1 MKKAEVSLVKVT
13 DYQQENISRGLEKG
27 LNLLSG
33 LDHIIS
39 PGSTVFIKINHLSPP
54 SPPEKA
60 IVTHPSFT
68 KEVLKKLK
76 NLNCRIT
83 VGDDIQY
90 KGKDGFS
97 ASGYRKICDDMGVR
111 LINLKEAGFR
121 KIKCRGALL
130 KSVYISPPVMES
142 DYLINLPKLKTHSFT
157 IFTGAVK
164 NMFGVIPHGMRTEY
178 HRQFP
183 LPSDFSE
190 MLVDI
195 YSCVP
200 PSLTIMDGIVSMEGE
215 GPSAGKPR
223 RTNIVLASLDGVA
236 LDAVSSKIVGFNPLD
251 IYTTHSAYQRGLGI
265 GDIKR
270 INILGEKIS
279 DVTVKDF
286 KHSAIAV
293 GALQRRIPQI
303 LHSYIQNQLA
313 YIPEINSKKCI
324 GCMECVD
331 ICPTGAARKTND
343 TARIEKSR
351 CIHCMCCHE
360 VCRFNAIKLK
370 HRPLGSFIQRAN
382 ALYKKTGRLL
392 GFRRE

>member
-1 MKKAEVSLVKVT
+1 MKKTEVSLVKVT
-13 DYQQENISRGLEKG
+13 DYQQENLSRGLDRG
-27 LNLLSG
+27 LKLLGG

-68 KEVLKKLK
+68 REIVKKLQSF
-76 NLNCRIT
+76 NCRIT

-90 KGKDGFS
+90 KGKDGFH
-97 ASGYRKICDDMGVR
+97 ASGYRKICEDMGVR
-111 LINLKEAGFR
+111 LINLKEVGFR
-121 KIKCRGALL
+121 KIKCRGTLL
-130 KSVYISPPVMES
+130 KSVYISPSVLES
-142 DYLINLPKLKTHSFT
+142 DHVINLPKLKTHSFT

-178 HRQFP
+178 HRQFSF
-183 LPSDFSE
+183 PSDFSE

-236 LDAVSSKIVGFNPLD
+236 LDAVSSKIVGFNPLN
-251 IYTTHSAYQRGLGI
+251 IYTTRSAYQRGLGI
-265 GDIKR
+265 GDIKK

-313 YIPEINSKKCI
+313 YIPEINLKKCT
-324 GCMECVD
+324 GCLECVD
-331 ICPTGAARKTND
+331 ICPTGAAQKSND
-343 TARIEKSR
+343 KARIEKSR

-370 HRPLGSFIQRAN
+370 HRPLGTFIQRAN
-382 ALYKKTGRLL
+382 ALYKKTSRLL

>member
-13 DYQQENISRGLEKG
+13 DYQQDNVSRGLERG
-27 LNLLSG
+27 LKLLGG
-33 LDHIIS
+33 LDKIIT
-39 PGSTVFIKINHLSPP
+39 PGSRVFIKINHLSPP

-68 KEVLKKLK
+68 KEVVKKLK
-76 NLNCRIT
+76 SLNCRIT

-90 KGKDGFS
+90 KGEDGFY
-97 ASGYRKICDDMGVR
+97 ASGYRKICEETGVK
-111 LINLKEAGFR
+111 LINLKEVGFR

-178 HRQFP
+178 HRQFSI
-183 LPSDFSE
+183 PSEFSE

-195 YSCVP
+195 YSCVQP
-200 PSLTIMDGIVSMEGE
+200 TLTIMDGIISMEGE
-215 GPSAGKPR
+215 GPSAGNPR
-223 RTNIVLASLDGVA
+223 RTNVVLASLDGIA

-251 IYTTHSAYQRGLGI
+251 IYTTRSAYQRGLGI
-265 GDIKR
+265 GDIKE

-279 DVTVKDF
+279 DVKAKDF

-293 GALQRRIPQI
+293 GAIQRRIPQI

-313 YIPEINSKKCI
+313 YIPEINSKKCT
-324 GCMECVD
+324 GCLECVD
-331 ICPTGAARKTND
+331 ICPTGAAYKTDD
-343 TARIEKSR
+343 TARIDKGR

-360 VCRFNAIKLK
+360 VCRFDAIKLK
-370 HRPLGSFIQRAN
+370 HRPLGSLIWKTN
-382 ALYKKTGRLL
+382 ALYKRTGRLL
-392 GFRRE
+392 GSGRE